1 MGNILSLM
9 SNVGRGAAGSG
20 AAGSGTG
27 GIGLGGSLTRYRK
40 DLSRLQRLLD
50 PLVVML
56 LYWGLD
62 VRPPSFNPTS
72 VVVVGLVAAIL
83 LAQGRIYEGY
93 RQASLWT
100 LLRRLTTSWLLVLG
114 ALLLWG
120 FAAKVSAEFSREA
133 TFNWALSSWMC
144 LCLMHVGGRKLLR
157 YKRIWGGNSRSV
169 LYLGPK
175 NAAVSFYASI
185 QNSAYLGLQ
194 LVAWL
199 GPDSPTDNGLPSG
212 MPPSSGSLDGL
223 SNWLNG
229 NGVDMV
235 VFTDSTFPGMSTSEL
250 VEILGNSCI
259 PVFYVP
265 SWADPGIGFQEVL
278 LGGQPCLQLWPS
290 RDSLLDRQ
298 LKRSFDLIVAGSA
311 VAFLSPLL
319 LLIALAIRA
328 TSSGPVLFLQERY
341 GLDGH
346 PFRILKFRSMHC
358 VEAGNQ
364 PGLRQASR
372 HDPRVTP
379 IGAFLRRWSL
389 DELPQF
395 FNVLLGEMSIVGPRP
410 HAVEHNELYRHQISG
425 YMKRHVFKPGITG
438 LAQVRGL
445 RGETAT
451 LDLMQRR
458 VQADLEYQRNW
469 SLATD
474 FKILLK
480 TLFRLSSPSAY

>member
-1 MGNILSLM
+1 MGNILSKV
-9 SNVGRGAAGSG
+9 SSVGLSSGGMGSG
-20 AAGSGTG
+20 RIGSG
-27 GIGLGGSLTRYRK
+27 GIGLGGALTRYRK

-56 LYWGLD
+56 LFWGLD
-62 VRPPSFNPTS
+62 VRPSSFNPTI
-72 VVVVGLVAAIL
+72 VVLVGLVTAIL

-120 FAAKVSAEFSREA
+120 FAAKVSVEFSRQA
-133 TFNWALSSWMC
+133 GLVWALSSWLC

-169 LYLGPK
+169 LYLGPQES
-175 NAAVSFYASI
+175 AVSFYRSL
-185 QNSAYLGLQ
+185 QGSAYLGLR
-194 LVAWL
+194 LLAWL
-199 GPDSPTDNGLPSG
+199 GPDSRSGGCLPTG
-212 MPPSSGSLDGL
+212 MPPSSGSSEELAR
-223 SNWLNG
+223 WLKG
-229 NGVDMV
+229 SGVDMV
-235 VFTDSTFPGMSTSEL
+235 VFTDGAFPNISTSEL
-250 VEILGNSCI
+250 VEILGNSFI

-278 LGGQPCLQLWPS
+278 LGGQACLQLWPS

-311 VAFLSPLL
+311 LTFLSPLL
-319 LLIALAIRA
+319 LLIALAIRI
-328 TSSGPVLFLQERY
+328 TSPGPVLFIQERY
-341 GLDGH
+341 GLDGQ

-358 VEAGNQ
+358 VESGNQ

-379 IGAFLRRWSL
+379 LGAFLRRWSL

-395 FNVLLGEMSIVGPRP
+395 FNVLLGQMSIVGPRP

-451 LDLMQRR
+451 LDLMQKR
-458 VQADLEYQRNW
+458 VQADLEYQRSW